1 MILKFL
7 FPRNYGERSYSLLL
21 LALRF
26 VFGLLLLNHGIQKI
40 VNFSEMSEMFPD
52 PIGLG
57 SSVALGLAVF
67 AEFFCS
73 IAFIFGALYRLSMIP
88 MIVTMAVAFF
98 AVHGGVIDKGELA
111 FAYLLLYAIMYVAG
125 PGVYSID
132 YWLSRRIGK
141 SKSRR

>member
-7 FPRNYGERSYSLLL
+7 FPRNYGERGYSLVLFLL
-21 LALRF
+21 RL

-40 VNFSEMSEMFPD
+40 TNFSEMSAMFPD
-52 PIGLG
+52 PIGFG
-57 SSVALGLAVF
+57 SNIALGLAVF

-98 AVHGGVIDKGELA
+98 SVHGGVVDGGELSL
-111 FAYLLLYAIMYVAG
+111 AYLLLYIIMYIAG
-125 PGVYSID
+125 PGSYSID
-132 YWLSRRIGK
+132 NWLFGNLSRRH
-141 SKSRR
+141 R